1 MIKGVLLDIAGV
13 LEQDGAAVPGSLE
26 AVAQLK
32 AMGYPL
38 RFITNTSRRCRAA
51 LCQDLRRLGYP
62 VDESDVFTAPMAIRS
77 RLEQQQLEPLLLID
91 PKLSADFAGLSGS
104 GGTAVVLCDAADGFT
119 YAALNQ
125 AFQSLLDGAPLLAV
139 GDNRYYRANAQF
151 MLDAG
156 PFVRALEYAAGCKAE
171 ILGKPAADFF
181 HAAAA
186 DMGCQP
192 ADTLMVGDDINA
204 DVLGALAAGLQAC
217 LVRTGKYRP
226 GDEQKLH
233 NTPALVHDDLAQL
246 AQTLL

>member
-26 AVAQLK
+26 AVAQIK
-32 AMGYPL
+32 ARGYPL
-38 RFITNTSRRCRAA
+38 RLITNTSRRCRAV
-51 LCQDLRRLGYP
+51 LCEDLRRLGY
-62 VDESDVFTAPMAIRS
+62 VVKESDVFTAPMAIRR

-91 PKLSADFAGLSGS
+91 PALTADFAGLTGS
-104 GGTAVVLCDAADGFT
+104 RGVAVVLCDAADGFT
-119 YAALNQ
+119 YAALNR
-125 AFQSLLDGAPLLAV
+125 AFQALLEGAELLAV

-171 ILGKPAADFF
+171 ILGKPAAGFF
-181 HAAAA
+181 CAAAA

-192 ADTLMVGDDINA
+192 EQTLMVGDDVNA
-204 DVLGALAAGLQAC
+204 DVLGALEAGLQAC

-226 GDEQKLH
+226 GDEQQLPDS
-233 NTPALVHDDLAQL
+233 PAMVHDDLAQL
-246 AQTLL
+246 AENLP